1 MGWIEVQRA
10 IQRQSQD
17 DLADSG
23 LNTHL
28 TFHLTSIY
36 DHTIFEAFSK
46 VVQKLIPQLG
56 TLENLLDILVALYF
70 PPSPLLSFSFF
81 PFPFPFLLISIA
93 SYKFYAYT
101 LALQLSTDREMQM
114 QKKFTIF
121 QLPIL
126 SFPRPFL
133 PPFPPLS
140 VYNMFQNIN
149 E

>member
-1 MGWIEVQRA
+1 MANAMGWIEVQRA

-56 TLENLLDILVALYF
+56 TLENLLDILVAVYF
-70 PPSPLLSFSFF
+70 SL
-81 PFPFPFLLISIA
+81 
-93 SYKFYAYT
+93 
-101 LALQLSTDREMQM
+101 
-114 QKKFTIF
+114 
-121 QLPIL
+121 
-126 SFPRPFL
+126 
-133 PPFPPLS
+133 PFPPPLLLPFPISLS
-140 VYNMFQNIN
+140 PDFHSFL
-149 E
+149 